1 MKSIATG
8 SPNLHERLTIRMQS
22 VNVDLKTS
30 WLNRGRRKDLRNKK
44 NYFEVGYFFCFAILA
59 IGFLSLISDIEELFL
74 NLPPPP
80 ESVRGCE
87 GPAPLHQPL

>member
-8 SPNLHERLTIRMQS
+8 SPNLHERLTFRMQS

-74 NLPPPP
+74 NLPPP